1 MNGFTIEN
9 IFNISSKIEENL
21 RLDGYV
27 AQIIF
32 NDAKK
37 AIKKL

>member
-1 MNGFTIEN
+1 MVLQLKVYSNVP
-9 IFNISSKIEENL
+9 SKIEENL

-37 AIKKL
+37 ANNKL